1 VHLDRHRPNDGKH
14 AIGLC
19 SAKLWRIGTKTVSII
34 VPETKFGFPL
44 RASNVSE
51 GHNPVK
57 PQEGVLVQHTRH
69 FFATESH
76 WFGVE

>member
-1 VHLDRHRPNDGKH
+1 MLSQKNEAPPNLLSSQWATLISVG
-14 AIGLC
+14 
-19 SAKLWRIGTKTVSII
+19 RIGTKTVSI
-34 VPETKFGFPL
+34 VPETKLGFPL

-51 GHNPVK
+51 GHNPVQ
-57 PQEGVLVQHTRH
+57 PQEGVLVQHIRH